1 MSEGIHIQTRNEVLS
16 IQQYA
21 IGIAS
26 NNTVKKLDVFKDR
39 VDPFTLD
46 YLSAYFQ
53 TPIRPKDELNNRL
66 LVIKNENCQ
75 IFIEQEND

>member
-1 MSEGIHIQTRNEVLS
+1 MNHLEVRDEILS
-16 IQQYA
+16 IQKYA

-26 NNTVKKLDVFKDR
+26 NNISTKLSVMKNK
-39 VDPFTLD
+39 VDAFTLD

-53 TPIRPKDELNNRL
+53 TKVIEKSESNNRL

-75 IFIEQEND
+75 IFIEEENH

>member
-1 MSEGIHIQTRNEVLS
+1 MKHLEVRDEILS

-26 NNTVKKLDVFKDR
+26 NNIIKKLDVFKDR

-46 YLSAYFQ
+46 YLSSYFQ
-53 TPIRPKDELNNRL
+53 TSILPKDELNNRL
-66 LVIKNENCQ
+66 LVVKSDNCQ
-75 IFIEQEND
+75 IFIEQENE

>member
-1 MSEGIHIQTRNEVLS
+1 MKHLEVRDEILS

-26 NNTVKKLDVFKDR
+26 NNIIKKLDVFKER

-46 YLSAYFQ
+46 YLSSYFK
-53 TPIRPKDELNNRL
+53 TSILPKDELNNRL
-66 LVIKNENCQ
+66 LVVKSDNCQ
-75 IFIEQEND
+75 IFIEQENE

>member
-1 MSEGIHIQTRNEVLS
+1 MKHLEVRDEILS

-26 NNTVKKLDVFKDR
+26 NNIIKKLDVFKER

-46 YLSAYFQ
+46 YLSSYFQ
-53 TPIRPKDELNNRL
+53 TSILPKDELNNRL
-66 LVIKNENCQ
+66 LVVKSDNCQ
-75 IFIEQEND
+75 IFIEQENE

>member
-1 MSEGIHIQTRNEVLS
+1 MKHLEVRDEILS

-26 NNTVKKLDVFKDR
+26 NNIIKKPDVFKER

-46 YLSAYFQ
+46 YLSAFFQ
-53 TPIRPKDELNNRL
+53 TSILPKDELNNRL
-66 LVIKNENCQ
+66 LVVKSDNCQ
-75 IFIEQEND
+75 IFIEQENE

>member
-1 MSEGIHIQTRNEVLS
+1 MKHLEVRDEILS

-26 NNTVKKLDVFKDR
+26 NNIIKKLDVFKER

-46 YLSAYFQ
+46 YLSSYFQ
-53 TPIRPKDELNNRL
+53 TSILPKDELNNRL
-66 LVIKNENCQ
+66 LVVKSYNCQ
-75 IFIEQEND
+75 IFIEQENE

>member
-1 MSEGIHIQTRNEVLS
+1 MKHLEVMDEILS

-26 NNTVKKLDVFKDR
+26 NNIIKKLDVFKER

-46 YLSAYFQ
+46 YLSSYFQ
-53 TPIRPKDELNNRL
+53 TSILPKDELNNRL
-66 LVIKNENCQ
+66 LVVKSDNCQ
-75 IFIEQEND
+75 IFIEQENE

>member
-26 NNTVKKLDVFKDR
+26 NNLVKKLDVFKER
-39 VDPFTLD
+39 VDRFTLD

-53 TPIRPKDELNNRL
+53 TPIVEKDDLNNRL
-66 LVIKNENCQ
+66 LVVKSENCQ
-75 IFIEQEND
+75 IFIEQENE